1 MKLIK
6 LKPEEIEEKI
16 DEYIKNETKFLVR
29 NEKDDYDIVSFIY
42 DEDYIEDGIKEPLV
56 FLKVK
61 YSLKDFITM
70 SVGKMLS
77 FISSKKKMMISKL
90 YLKCVDT
97 TI

>member
-56 FLKVK
+56 FFESEVFVK
-61 YSLKDFITM
+61 RFYNNERWKNVKF
-70 SVGKMLS
+70 
-77 FISSKKKMMISKL
+77 
-90 YLKCVDT
+90 YLIKEEDDDK
-97 TI
+97 

>member
-56 FLKVK
+56 FFESEVFVK
-61 YSLKDFITM
+61 RFYNNEHWKNVKF
-70 SVGKMLS
+70 
-77 FISSKKKMMISKL
+77 
-90 YLKCVDT
+90 YLIKEEDDDK
-97 TI
+97 